1 MKGDN
6 MVIFVEEILKLL
18 ERYFVYI
25 YPGFITILIYHFS
38 KARGTK
44 LNKATLGICVIIS
57 YIYILLYNF
66 VRKTEVSKFSN
77 NDYVILLFIS
87 ILFPIIWHWISRSKW
102 IEKVLE
108 EMGFNTTLEDTVW
121 DYIHNRDKEKKGI
134 ILKVFLDDK
143 DIMYEGSLRY
153 RESDLEKEPSIC
165 LSGYRRYVKENGKY
179 ITKQDYNNDNS
190 RWVLINIKEI
200 TRSEIKYAS
209 EK

>member
-1 MKGDN
+1 
-6 MVIFVEEILKLL
+6 MVIIVQEILELL

-44 LNKATLGICVIIS
+44 LNKSTLGVCVVIS
-57 YIYILLYNF
+57 YIYIILYNF
-66 VRKTEVSKFSN
+66 ILKTEVSQFSN
-77 NDYVILLFIS
+77 KDYVILLIIS
-87 ILFPIIWHWISRSKW
+87 ILLPLIWYWVSKSEW
-102 IEKVLE
+102 IENILNT
-108 EMGFNTTLEDTVW
+108 MGFNTTLEDTAW
-121 DYIHNRDKEKKGI
+121 DYIQYRDKEKKGI
-134 ILKVFLDDK
+134 ILKVFLDNK

-153 RESDLEKEPSIC
+153 RESDLEKEQLIC
-165 LSGYRRYVKENGKY
+165 LSGYRRYIKENKKY
-179 ITKQDYNNDNS
+179 IPKQDYNNDNS